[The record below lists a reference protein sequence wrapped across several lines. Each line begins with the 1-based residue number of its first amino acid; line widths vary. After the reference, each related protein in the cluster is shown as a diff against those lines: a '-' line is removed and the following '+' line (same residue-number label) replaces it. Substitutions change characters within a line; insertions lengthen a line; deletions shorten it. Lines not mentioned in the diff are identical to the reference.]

1 MTTQAPVDP
10 KAPAA
15 ANGAVAPA
23 ADAPVDKS
31 LADKRA
37 ELAEIAKRQKARMGE
52 RNGDRQARLAAEQQA
67 QQARMEAQQIRA
79 QWEALQAELADPL
92 TFLDKRGIKAD
103 QIGQRIL
110 DQGTPNEGVTRA
122 LEAAR
127 RAEEKAEAIIR
138 EGREREQRAQAQATQ
153 AQAIQRVHTAF
164 DALKDECPLLGGL
177 DGNGRVREY
186 MVTYQRALA
195 DPETR
200 DYADQ
205 YTDAELLQATEARI
219 RFDLESK
226 LEHYDL
232 DALEKL
238 LTKRKGAG
246 TLNGSKDAAS
256 APQSTTGAKA
266 NGKTLTSAVSAGS
279 ASSWKPENF
288 GKLSSKEQNRI
299 LVDAYKRGLLTG

>member
-1 MTTQAPVDP
+1 MTTQAPIDP
-10 KAPAA
+10 AKPAA
-15 ANGAVAPA
+15 ANGAA
-23 ADAPVDKS
+23 ATAAETPVDKT

-37 ELAEIAKRQKARMGE
+37 ELAEIARRQKARMGE

-67 QQARMEAQQIRA
+67 RDALQHARQLQA

-92 TFLDKRGIKAD
+92 TFLHKKGITAE
-103 QIGQRIL
+103 QIGQRIV
-110 DQGTPNEGVTRA
+110 DQGTPNEGVTKA
-122 LEAAR
+122 LNAAR

-164 DALKDECPLLGGL
+164 DALKDECPLLGCQ
-177 DGNGRVREY
+177 DGNGRVHEY

-256 APQSTTGAKA
+256 APQSNPGAKA
-266 NGKTLTSAVSAGS
+266 NGKTLNASITAGS